1 MIFLLV
7 HVHVPVSMC
16 VWNALPQE
24 AEEHVC
30 EVCGAKFRRAD
41 SLLKH
46 SRYATAYL
54 SRICV

>member
-1 MIFLLV
+1 M
-7 HVHVPVSMC
+7 PVSTC